1 MKVFLHEYI
10 YMFLKQEKSEMDEF
24 EEEKT
29 LVLKEKIQCLKFF
42 NGYTCKMSQN
52 IFAHSL
58 DSEHF

>member
-1 MKVFLHEYI
+1 
-10 YMFLKQEKSEMDEF
+10 MFLKQEKSEMDEF

-58 DSEHF
+58 VSDHTKHFF